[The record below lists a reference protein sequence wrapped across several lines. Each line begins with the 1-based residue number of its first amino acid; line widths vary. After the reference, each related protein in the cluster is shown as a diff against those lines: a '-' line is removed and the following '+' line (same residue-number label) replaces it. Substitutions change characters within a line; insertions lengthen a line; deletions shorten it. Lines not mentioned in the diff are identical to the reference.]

1 VGIQSYFGGSSHRQ
15 SHSSFNVNTK
25 EALQKMKVNLAEQL
39 REEMRQ
45 EREQIR
51 QERQEMR
58 LERQAMMDAF
68 DKRLETLLLSQKFPI
83 VGEPNLSPGVVTVNI
98 KRSCSAAAE
107 TRGDIGFGS

>member
-1 VGIQSYFGGSSHRQ
+1 
-15 SHSSFNVNTK
+15 
-25 EALQKMKVNLAEQL
+25 MKADLTEQL

-68 DKRLETLLLSQKFPI
+68 DKRLETLLLSQKFPTS
-83 VGEPNLSPGVVTVNI
+83 GEHDLSLGVVRVST
-98 KRSCSAAAE
+98 KGSC
-107 TRGDIGFGS
+107 